1 MKNAFFLTGPFS
13 VFFTN
18 FLFLAHRI
26 SHHTNLKILQE
37 NFCSKDIPHQYNK
50 KYVEKRVEII
60 HANSDT
66 VNTR

>member
-1 MKNAFFLTGPFS
+1 MKNFNLSFQF
-13 VFFTN
+13 FFTN